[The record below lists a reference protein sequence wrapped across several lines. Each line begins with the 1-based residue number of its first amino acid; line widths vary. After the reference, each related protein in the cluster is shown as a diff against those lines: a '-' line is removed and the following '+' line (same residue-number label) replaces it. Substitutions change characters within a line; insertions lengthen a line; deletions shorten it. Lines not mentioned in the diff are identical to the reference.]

1 MHKSSRYHTVK
12 GDKVVTE
19 VVAVTGLSSD
29 IMHLFLD
36 QTVGLSRV
44 S

>member
-1 MHKSSRYHTVK
+1 MHKSSRYDSVK

-19 VVAVTGLSSD
+19 VAADTGLSSE
-29 IMHLFLD
+29 IRHLFLD